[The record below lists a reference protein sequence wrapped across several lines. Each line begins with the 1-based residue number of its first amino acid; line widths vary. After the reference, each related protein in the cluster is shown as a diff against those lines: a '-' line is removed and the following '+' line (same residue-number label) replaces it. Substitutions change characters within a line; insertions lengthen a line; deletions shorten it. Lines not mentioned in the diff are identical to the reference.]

1 MNSLAVATLRNASLF
16 FALLV
21 FLPYL
26 GAEES
31 PNLLQDPVYSLEDT
45 ELLESFMDGLIQAY
59 LDNQQIAGA
68 TVGIIHNNE
77 IRLLKGYGYANI
89 ERGIRVNPEESMFRI
104 GSISKLFTW
113 IAVLQQYE
121 AGRLDLDTDINTYL
135 TAFRIP
141 DTFDEPITLRSLLTH
156 TPGFEDILLELFIHE
171 ETPMPDLEEMFRQRL
186 PRRIMPP
193 LTEASYS
200 NHGTGLAQYIV
211 EQVSGLPFE
220 QYVEQYILDP
230 LGMNCTTF
238 RQPLPENLKPFLS
251 NGYAYR
257 DGKFVAQPKE
267 IIPMTG
273 AGGASS
279 TAKDML
285 IFLKALMNDAGID
298 TINLM
303 ESGTYAIMKEPLL
316 THAPYM
322 NPVLHGFLDMSPA
335 HIKMIGH
342 GGNTFL
348 FHSFL
353 AMLPEHDTGVFMS
366 FNSENGSMTSYD
378 VMKQFI
384 KRYFPN
390 TEPPPS
396 AIQLDKE
403 YLKGFTGTYISNR
416 RPHSD
421 ALKLIGVLMG
431 TEVFMEE
438 DRLMFRDFFGNMNP
452 MIPVDSTSFFVEEE
466 QMFVG
471 FLRQHDEKA
480 EKLYISNFPIMAF
493 ERSGGLMNLQLHA
506 IIFVISLVVMLFI
519 LMVWPWIYFIRRNYE
534 KTPRTPHPLPVFTKL
549 VAWIASLFFFV
560 FLVLMV
566 NATSGGTD
574 IVFGIPS
581 TMRIA
586 LFFPLAAIP
595 MILLMIYSTLFI
607 WKTPKIRIRS
617 KLFYTLATLAYI
629 LTIWQ
634 LYYWNLLGWQY

>member
-1 MNSLAVATLRNASLF
+1 MNSPF
-16 FALLV
+16 FAAIRCVSFVV
-21 FLPYL
+21 FLSFCLPFL
-26 GAEES
+26 RAEQVADTSQEA
-31 PNLLQDPVYSLEDT
+31 VYSLEDT
-45 ELLESFMDGLIQAY
+45 KLLESFMDGLIQAY

-68 TVGIIHNNE
+68 TVGIIHNGE

-89 ERGIRVNPEESMFRI
+89 EKGIRVDPEVSMFRI

-135 TAFRIP
+135 TAFKIP
-141 DTFDEPITLRSLLTH
+141 DRFDEPVTLRSLLTH
-156 TPGFEDILLELFIHE
+156 TPGFEDILIELFIHE
-171 ETPMPDLEEMFRQRL
+171 ETPMPDLEEMFQKRL

-193 LTEASYS
+193 LTEAAYS

-211 EQVSGLPFE
+211 EQISGLPFE
-220 QYVEQYILDP
+220 EYVEQFILEP
-230 LGMNCTTF
+230 LGMYCTTF
-238 RQPLPENLKPFLS
+238 RQPLPENLQPFLS
-251 NGYAYR
+251 NGYAMR
-257 DGKFVAQPKE
+257 DGRFVAQPKE

-285 IFLKALMNDAGID
+285 IFLKALMNNASID
-298 TINLM
+298 TINILDAA
-303 ESGTYAIMKEPLL
+303 TYAIMKEPLL
-316 THAPYM
+316 THAAHM

-335 HIKMIGH
+335 HIKVIGH

-353 AMLPEHDTGVFMS
+353 AMLPEHDAGIFIS

-384 KRYFPN
+384 ERFWPEKESP
-390 TEPPPS
+390 TQ
-396 AIQLDKE
+396 AINLHE
-403 YLKGFTGTYISNR
+403 GYLKGFTGTYIPNR

-421 ALKLIGVLMG
+421 ALKLVGTLMSVK
-431 TEVFMEE
+431 VFMDEGN
-438 DRLMFRDFFGNMNP
+438 LMYRDFTGQINTMA
-452 MIPVDSTSFFVEEE
+452 PVDSTTFFVE
-466 QMFVG
+466 G
-471 FLRQHDEKA
+471 EKA
-480 EKLYISNFPIMAF
+480 FIGFQRQGNDRADKLYVSNFPIMAF
-493 ERSGGLMNLQLHA
+493 DKAKGLMNLQLHA
-506 IIFVISLVVMLFI
+506 VLFIITLLVMLYI
-519 LMVWPWIYFIRRNYE
+519 LVFWPWIYFIRRNYE
-534 KTPRTPHPLPVFTKL
+534 KTLRTPHPLPVFTKL

-560 FLVLMV
+560 FIILMIQ
-566 NATSGGTD
+566 ATSGGTD

-581 TMRIA
+581 SMRVA

-595 MILLMIYSTLFI
+595 LILLMIYSTLFV
-607 WKTPKIRIRS
+607 WKTPKIRKTS

-629 LTIWQ
+629 LTTWQ